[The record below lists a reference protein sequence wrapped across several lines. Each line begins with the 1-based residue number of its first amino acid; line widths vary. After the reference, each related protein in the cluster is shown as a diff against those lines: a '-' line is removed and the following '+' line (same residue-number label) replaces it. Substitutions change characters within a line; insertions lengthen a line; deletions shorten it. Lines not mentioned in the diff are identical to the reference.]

1 MSSLSSRRRSP
12 RRSGTSRIKTAARGR
27 SMSRSAPSARP
38 GDRRSARG
46 IHDPA
51 PHLLISSEPADLE
64 GDDRGAALRRRDRAA
79 GQLAAGA
86 QDWLWDFDARPL
98 SEVEPQ
104 VAEGAERIGRVGFT
118 GGRLF
123 KTNAFLQAN
132 PFGTVPAAF
141 SPDGRIGIFESNSI
155 MRAVARLGHERF
167 ALYGRDPYEASR
179 IDGFLDASLVFAR
192 DAQIYLFALR
202 ESAVPPDSH
211 ARAKE
216 AFTTYAAGIEQALQP
231 DRMCFVAEL
240 SLFSNE
246 RTRHQALE
254 KSGLES
260 ILSDVQLAKFP
271 RAMAHFERLTDHPAF
286 APDVRPYLQRLSPAT
301 K

>member
-1 MSSLSSRRRSP
+1 MTQLRIFSYLPNP
-12 RRSGTSRIKTAARGR
+12 RIWKATIAARLCGVEIELR
-27 SMSRSAPSARP
+27 GSSP
-38 GDRRSARG
+38 GE
-46 IHDPA
+46 
-51 PHLLISSEPADLE
+51 L
-64 GDDRGAALRRRDRAA
+64 
-79 GQLAAGA
+79 

-104 VAEGAERIGRVGFT
+104 AAEGAERVGRIGFE

-123 KTNAFLQAN
+123 KTDAFLQAH

-155 MRAVARLGHERF
+155 MRAVARLGHERC

-192 DAQIYLFALR
+192 DAQLYLFALR
-202 ESAVPPDSH
+202 ETNVPPDSH

-216 AFTTYAAGIEQALQP
+216 AFTTYAAGIDQALQP
-231 DRMCFVAEL
+231 DRMFLVGDDVKLADICFVAEL

-246 RTRHQALE
+246 RTRHQELE
-254 KSGLES
+254 KSGLEP
-260 ILSDVQLAKFP
+260 ILSDARLAKFP
-271 RAMAHFERLTDHPAF
+271 RAMAHFARLTDHPAF
-286 APDVRPYLQRLSPAT
+286 VPDVRPYLEKLSSESRYAAALRRG
-301 K
+301 KAAG